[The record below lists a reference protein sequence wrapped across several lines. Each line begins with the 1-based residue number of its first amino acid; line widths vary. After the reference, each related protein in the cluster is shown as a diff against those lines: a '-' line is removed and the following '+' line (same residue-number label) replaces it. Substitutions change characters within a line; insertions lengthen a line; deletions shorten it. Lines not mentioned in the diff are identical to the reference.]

1 MTNVATLEKPRKRSK
16 PKPKAAPARNGL
28 PPVTPHLVCAGAA
41 EAIAFYKK
49 AFGATEV
56 TRLAGKEGKLMH
68 AAIEIGG
75 ARIMLVDEMPEWGAL
90 GPKALN
96 GTPVTIHLYV
106 DDVDRVVARAV
117 AAGATLKMPP
127 ADMFWGDRY
136 GVVIDPF
143 GHSWS
148 IATHLRDM
156 SAEEIRAAM
165 AQTPPTC
172 AEREA

>member
-1 MTNVATLEKPRKRSK
+1 
-16 PKPKAAPARNGL
+16 
-28 PPVTPHLVCAGAA
+28 
-41 EAIAFYKK
+41 
-49 AFGATEV
+49 
-56 TRLAGKEGKLMH
+56 MH

>member
-1 MTNVATLEKPRKRSK
+1 MTHADALEKPRKRSK
-16 PKPKAAPARNGL
+16 PKSKSGTSSDL
-28 PPVTPHLVCAGAA
+28 QPVTPHLICAGAA

-56 TRLAGKEGKLMH
+56 SRLAGKNGKLMH

-75 ARIMLVDEMPEWGAL
+75 ARIMLMDEAREWGAL
-90 GPKALN
+90 GPKALK

-106 DDVDRVVARAV
+106 DDVDGVLARAA
-117 AAGATLKMPP
+117 AAGAKLKMPA

-148 IATHLRDM
+148 IATRLRDM
-156 SAEEIRAAM
+156 SPEEIRAAM
-165 AQTPPTC
+165 ASAPMC
-172 AEREA
+172 DGERAA